1 MKLLKLKT
9 EKEVT
14 DLLWMLSRSAS
25 TQEEKQFF
33 AVISDRLDY
42 ETDEFLKEE

>member
-14 DLLWMLSRSAS
+14 DLLWLLSKAAE
-25 TQEEKQFF
+25 TLEEKKFF

-42 ETDEFLKEE
+42 NPEEFIKEE